1 MRCPE
6 NLLHVARIDAPIHDQ
21 LLRLVHL
28 VYDVPRIR
36 NGAQSSQNR
45 KMEERR
51 KQEEA
56 ADGEGLKHKEKTKKA
71 KEGQSIRAELMD
83 LRYGWGLIMHG
94 FLSPSEC
101 KQMIDRTEDI
111 GYKPNDRVERIS
123 DCGRVTFL
131 DKSLADK
138 LWARVEPFLPPVIQ
152 PGNWKKKGT
161 ASRSGS
167 ATRKK
172 VTEFLTGLNEYW
184 RFNKYEEGQYFGAH
198 CDGAIVEKKEERS
211 KLTLMIYLSE
221 GFSGG
226 TTRFF
231 QWIPRSKTSK
241 RVKNEKKQRNHQQPP
256 PDQQPPEEQPQL
268 GGKMTFPLAPRDKET
283 RIIDT
288 RFGERGLAYEVVP
301 RVGMAVLFFQEGL
314 LHDGLAVHGGVKYV
328 MRTDVRYERAKEPND
343 KEKEA

>member
-161 ASRSGS
+161 TS
-167 ATRKK
+167 
-172 VTEFLTGLNEYW
+172 
-184 RFNKYEEGQYFGAH
+184 
-198 CDGAIVEKKEERS
+198 
-211 KLTLMIYLSE
+211 
-221 GFSGG
+221 FSG
-226 TTRFF
+226 
-231 QWIPRSKTSK
+231 QPR
-241 RVKNEKKQRNHQQPP
+241 R
-256 PDQQPPEEQPQL
+256 
-268 GGKMTFPLAPRDKET
+268 
-283 RIIDT
+283 
-288 RFGERGLAYEVVP
+288 
-301 RVGMAVLFFQEGL
+301 
-314 LHDGLAVHGGVKYV
+314 
-328 MRTDVRYERAKEPND
+328 RY
-343 KEKEA
+343 